1 MSADKSERSGT
12 RLNTPSIF
20 AESTSNQVGFSLCSA
35 NSNDA
40 LIRACFLDF
49 SRTATT
55 SFYRKLWKEWDIYN
69 TTIYDNRFVAH

>member
-55 SFYRKLWKEWDIYN
+55 SFTVNLERWDIYN

>member
-20 AESTSNQVGFSLCSA
+20 AESTSNHVGFSLCSA

-40 LIRACFLDF
+40 LIRACFSIF
-49 SRTATT
+49 H
-55 SFYRKLWKEWDIYN
+55 E
-69 TTIYDNRFVAH
+69 

>member
-55 SFYRKLWKEWDIYN
+55 SFNRNLERWDIYN

>member
-20 AESTSNQVGFSLCSA
+20 AESTSNHVGFSLCSA

-40 LIRACFLDF
+40 LIRACFF
-49 SRTATT
+49 
-55 SFYRKLWKEWDIYN
+55 
-69 TTIYDNRFVAH
+69 RFFHE